1 MNCHAMSLMDQVDIV
16 NCGFKMMHA
25 DTCTA
30 YVIHSLEEL
39 LYPQTN
45 NESLLMNGLSTKSLN
60 TIMIEPTVNDALT
73 KFIAL
78 LTKMYTAN

>member
-1 MNCHAMSLMDQVDIV
+1 MYII

-30 YVIHSLEEL
+30 CYSCMHSLEEL

-60 TIMIEPTVNDALT
+60 TIMIEPAANDALT